1 MLLQHDRYGYTY
13 LSANNLSPGRS
24 KAVKVAMR
32 LLTTPQRGAIG
43 RRMRAVGNPPPLV
56 IRQPR
61 NDVLSDE
68 GPSKRKGKRA
78 DPRN

>member
-13 LSANNLSPGRS
+13 LSVNNLSPGRS